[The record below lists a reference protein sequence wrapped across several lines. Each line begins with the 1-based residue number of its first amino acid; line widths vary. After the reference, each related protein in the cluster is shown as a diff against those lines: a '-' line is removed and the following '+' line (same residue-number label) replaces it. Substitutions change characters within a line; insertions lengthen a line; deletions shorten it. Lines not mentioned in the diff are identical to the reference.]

1 MRKIFLTMI
10 LLGITISCTCNEEV
24 VTLALTEQEKTIVP
38 YVLNDAVKW
47 INNNNTTF
55 NGTVNEI
62 KEKFDEGGRGCDVV
76 LYNYLFHYLQ
86 FEDFKYEVKLYKMSA
101 NSVHLVIQEYY
112 ENEITKAF
120 KRGIKLEDFTTIQFN
135 GETYENAVLIKESV
149 SGNKPFGHLVYSKT
163 NGIEFIL
170 FDDGTWYKRVE

>member
-1 MRKIFLTMI
+1 
-10 LLGITISCTCNEEV
+10 
-24 VTLALTEQEKTIVP
+24 
-38 YVLNDAVKW
+38 
-47 INNNNTTF
+47 
-55 NGTVNEI
+55 EI

-86 FEDFKYEVKLYKMSA
+86 FEDFKYGIFLNKMSA

-120 KRGIKLEDFTTIQFN
+120 MRGIKLEDFTTIQFN
-135 GETYENAVLIKESV
+135 GETYENAVLVKESV

-163 NGIEFIL
+163 NGI
-170 FDDGTWYKRVE
+170 